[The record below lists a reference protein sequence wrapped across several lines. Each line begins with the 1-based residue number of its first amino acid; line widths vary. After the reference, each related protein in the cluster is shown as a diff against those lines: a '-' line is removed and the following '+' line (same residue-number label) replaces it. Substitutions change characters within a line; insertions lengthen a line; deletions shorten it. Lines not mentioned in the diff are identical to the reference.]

1 MSDRDELGLDD
12 EFNLTDQ
19 NDIDRVAE
27 KNLKLD
33 MARNLLRSR
42 KEAYTRVFVA
52 GNATPGDCKIVL
64 GDLRRFCRHRKSTFH
79 PNVQMAARLDGRRE
93 VALRIDEYTELSV
106 DELVAMKFVQE
117 M

>member
-1 MSDRDELGLDD
+1 MSEREELGLDD

-19 NDIDRVAE
+19 GDIDAVAD

-33 MARNLLRSR
+33 MARSFFRMR

-52 GNATPGDCKIVL
+52 GMATPDDCKIVL
-64 GDLRRFCRHRKSTFH
+64 EDIRRFCRHRRSTFH

-93 VALRIDEYTELSV
+93 VSLRIDEYVELTV

-117 M
+117 T